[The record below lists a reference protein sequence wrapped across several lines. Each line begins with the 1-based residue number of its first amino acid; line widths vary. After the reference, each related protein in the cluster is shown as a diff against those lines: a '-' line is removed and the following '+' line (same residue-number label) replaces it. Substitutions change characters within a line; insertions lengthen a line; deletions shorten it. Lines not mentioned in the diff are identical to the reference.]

1 MSVLFEDAIPVEP
14 AEGGAFVDIEEAGE
28 DGEEVPF

>member
-14 AEGGAFVDIEEAGE
+14 EEGGAFVDIEEEGE
-28 DGEEVPF
+28 DGEEVPD